1 MARRQTRFCC
11 GLLVLL
17 AAHLGAQELPQNPTP
32 APTTPAAAAQDPGQL
47 QSSPTPART
56 PGKAPQPQNVL
67 KPVEIRANLES
78 DTRRLSTAAKII
90 IGREEIERYGDSSM
104 GELLKRG
111 FIFLKIGQD
120 KACAE
125 LAAEPRCCCA
135 DATGSA

>member
-1 MARRQTRFCC
+1 MACRQTRFCC

-17 AAHLGAQELPQNPTP
+17 AAHLGAQELPQYPAP

-47 QSSPTPART
+47 QSSPAPARP

-104 GELLKRG
+104 GELLKRLPVTAPPTP
-111 FIFLKIGQD
+111 IAKYSPPLLVDQRP
-120 KACAE
+120 
-125 LAAEPRCCCA
+125 AALES
-135 DATGSA
+135 D